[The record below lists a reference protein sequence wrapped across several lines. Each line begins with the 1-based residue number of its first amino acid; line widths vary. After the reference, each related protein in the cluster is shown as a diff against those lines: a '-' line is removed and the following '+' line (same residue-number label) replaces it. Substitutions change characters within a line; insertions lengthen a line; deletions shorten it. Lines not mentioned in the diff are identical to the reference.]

1 MNKLDFLSGAP
12 KTLIF
17 EKSSN
22 KTKFGGVLTLIYLI
36 ILLVI
41 IIIYIVDYAV
51 NPKYSVLYTYEHQ
64 FKADAENINKRYNDK
79 NLNPTI
85 TFNLKMGSGINQSHF
100 GVLSTNSLT
109 GEDYEVEFGK
119 DYTENLYDLNF
130 MILYQCNN
138 TDNTSEGQCILND
151 DEIEH
156 NKLLNVYS
164 IILNYTGDKVDHQN
178 SDSPLIKTFIQDNLI
193 FQH

>member
-1 MNKLDFLSGAP
+1 MNKFDFLSGAP

-22 KTKFGGVLTLIYLI
+22 KTNFGGVLTIIYLI

-41 IIIYIVDYAV
+41 IIIYLVDYAA

-64 FKADAENINKRYNDK
+64 FKAGAENINKRYNDK
-79 NLNPTI
+79 DLNPKI
-85 TFNLKMGSGINQSHF
+85 TFNLKMSSGINESHF
-100 GVLSTNSLT
+100 GVLSTHSST
-109 GEDYEVEFGK
+109 GDDYLVEFGK

-138 TDNTSEGQCILND
+138 TDNTSEGKCDLND

-156 NKLLNVYS
+156 NKLLNAYG
-164 IILNYTGDKVDHQN
+164 II
-178 SDSPLIKTFIQDNLI
+178 FNLYRR
-193 FQH
+193 